1 MLIFP
6 VKFPDP
12 VAERIPGGEKRV
24 GARRGRVV
32 KFWSLLAKGQFRQAW
47 EILSRRP
54 DSEHEQA
61 LVRIVLVSIATVYL
75 AWSANRDGSINV
87 EESRLLWM
95 CGIYALF
102 SAGLFIMITI
112 DSKISPVRRG
122 LGIFGDLSTTSVG
135 IGVAGGAGAPLY
147 IVLLWVIFGN
157 GFRFGRSYLFAASA
171 FGTIT
176 FGAAIHFNP
185 YWQGKLSLG
194 IGLLVGLVVLPLYVS
209 SLLKKLTIA
218 GKRAE
223 EANRAKSRFL
233 ANMSHEMRT
242 PLNGIIGML
251 DLLRGTPLSTEQ
263 EELTR
268 TIDDSAHTL
277 MFLMQDVLDL
287 SKIEAG
293 KVSIEVSDFDLYEML
308 KHAVAIVEPQ
318 ARFKGL
324 ATFLRVPSSVPF
336 LLCGDPLLLR
346 QVLLNLL
353 GNAIKFTE
361 RGEVGVRVT
370 LESETPRVA
379 TMRFEVLDTGIGI
392 SDEAQQRIFD
402 RFTQADESI
411 TRRFG
416 GTGLGTTISK
426 EIVEMLGGTI
436 GVRSEPGRGSTFW
449 FTVELTKQSRQ
460 EDEAAPA
467 AALMGRRALVLSS
480 DPETSESLR
489 LHLSGWGVHV
499 TAVNRSAQAFA
510 RIVGSSNTGTPF
522 DFILAVREGLDMDT
536 AGFAR
541 AVQSDSTI
549 YKSRLILVARA
560 EGGGEPFATEGYSA
574 ALPTPV
580 DKRMLFNALH
590 LSRVGTV
597 ADDPSVGNL
606 TEKYRRKSR
615 GGRKLRV
622 LVAEDNRTNQ
632 MVIGK
637 ILERAGHDFK
647 IVANGEEVLDAL
659 KEQTFDI
666 ALLDLHMPVMGGIEA
681 AKLSRFLSPGSPR
694 MPIVAL
700 TADATPE
707 ARAECDEAGMDA
719 VLTKPIDM
727 RKLFDLFETL
737 VPGGGAVRRSPE
749 EGAPGGE
756 ETSRTAPEGPEEAP
770 CLDPRYLKELSDL
783 GGSSDFVVRLAW
795 TFLKGS
801 KEKVRGLERAV
812 ADRDVEKA
820 RELAHA
826 LKGNSGQI
834 GAFALMRTCELFS
847 GISAGELERN
857 GGTYLEGVK
866 EELSRART
874 ALDEY
879 IGTRNSAVS

>member
-1 MLIFP
+1 MPKKI
-6 VKFPDP
+6 PDGKNR
-12 VAERIPGGEKRV
+12 VTRARWERI
-24 GARRGRVV
+24 V
-32 KFWSLLAKGQFRQAW
+32 KFWRLLLQGQFRQAR

-61 LVRIVLVSIATVYL
+61 LIRAVITALVFFYLYWSSSLDGRLDPGEVIVLWI
-75 AWSANRDGSINV
+75 
-87 EESRLLWM
+87 
-95 CGIYALF
+95 CGIYHLF
-102 SAGLFIMITI
+102 SLVLFVSITVGPAGKSRF
-112 DSKISPVRRG
+112 RRS
-122 LGIFGDLSTTSVG
+122 LGMAGDLCLSAYGISVVG
-135 IGVAGGAGAPLY
+135 DMAGPLY
-147 IVLLWVIFGN
+147 VVLLWVIFGN
-157 GFRFGRSYLFAASA
+157 GFRFGRNYLLASSIV
-171 FGTIT
+171 GTIS
-176 FGAAIHFNP
+176 FGVAIYLNK
-185 YWQGKLSLG
+185 YWRNHLVLA
-194 IGLLVGLVVLPLYVS
+194 IGLQIGLIVLPLYIS
-209 SLLKKLTIA
+209 SLLKKLNAA

-223 EANRAKSRFL
+223 EANRAKTRFL

-251 DLLRGTPLSTEQ
+251 DLLKGTPLSTEQ
-263 EELTR
+263 EELTN

-277 MFLMQDVLDL
+277 LFLMQDVLDL

-293 KVSIEVSDFDLYEML
+293 KVSVEVSDFDLYAVM
-308 KHAVAIVEPQ
+308 KHTAAIVEPQ

-336 LLCGDPLLLR
+336 LLRGDPLLLR

-353 GNAIKFTE
+353 GNALKFTE
-361 RGEVGVRVT
+361 KGEVGVRVI
-370 LESETPRVA
+370 LESEMPRRA
-379 TMRFEVLDTGIGI
+379 TLRFEVVDTGIGI
-392 SDEAQQRIFD
+392 SAEAQRRIFD

-426 EIVEMLGGTI
+426 EIVEMMGGTI
-436 GVRSEPGRGSTFW
+436 GVRSEPGKGSTFW
-449 FTVELTKQSRQ
+449 FTVEMEKQSRQ
-460 EDEAAPA
+460 EDEAVPA
-467 AALMGRRALVLSS
+467 AALVDRRALVLSS
-480 DPETSESLR
+480 LPETSEILR
-489 LHLSGWGVHV
+489 EHLSGWGVHV
-499 TAVNRSAQAFA
+499 TTVDRSAQAFA
-510 RIVGSSNTGTPF
+510 RIVGSSNAGSPF
-522 DFILAVREGLDMDT
+522 DFVLAVSEGLDMDT
-536 AGFAR
+536 VGFSR
-541 AVQSDSTI
+541 AVRSDSTI
-549 YKSRLILVARA
+549 HESRLILVTRREDGADPVA
-560 EGGGEPFATEGYSA
+560 SDGYSA
-574 ALPTPV
+574 VLPAPV

-590 LSRVGTV
+590 FSGTGHA
-597 ADDPSVGNL
+597 ADSPAVDSL
-606 TEKYRRKSR
+606 AEKYRRKGV

-632 MVIGK
+632 MVICK
-637 ILERAGHDFK
+637 ILERAGHGFK
-647 IVANGEEVLDAL
+647 IVANGEEFLDAL
-659 KEQTFDI
+659 KEQTFDL
-666 ALLDLHMPVMGGIEA
+666 ALLDLHMPVMGGVEA
-681 AKLSRFLSPGSPR
+681 AKLTRFMSPGSPR

-707 ARAECDEAGMDA
+707 ARAECEEAGMDA
-719 VLTKPIDM
+719 CLTKPIDT

-749 EGAPGGE
+749 EGAPEAE
-756 ETSRTAPEGPEEAP
+756 ETAAAAAEEPEEPEEPEEQEELP
-770 CLDPRYLKELSDL
+770 CLDPRYLQELSDL
-783 GGSSDFVVRLAW
+783 GGNSDFVVRLAW

-834 GAFALMRTCELFS
+834 GALALMRACELFS

-857 GGTYLEGVK
+857 GGTCLEEVK

-879 IGTRNSAVS
+879 LGTRNSAVS

>member
-1 MLIFP
+1 
-6 VKFPDP
+6 
-12 VAERIPGGEKRV
+12 
-24 GARRGRVV
+24 V
-32 KFWSLLAKGQFRQAW
+32 KFWRLLVRGQFRHAW

-61 LVRIVLVSIATVYL
+61 LIRAVITALLFFYL
-75 AWSANRDGSINV
+75 YWSMSGDGPLDAL
-87 EESRLLWM
+87 EYRLLWV
-95 CGIYALF
+95 CALYHLC
-102 SAGLFIMITI
+102 SLGLFLLITI
-112 DSKISPVRRG
+112 DPVKSPARRFIG
-122 LGIFGDLSTTSVG
+122 MVGDLCLTSYG
-135 IGVAGGAGAPLY
+135 ISIAGDVSGPLY
-147 IVLLWVIFGN
+147 VVLLWVIFGN
-157 GFRFGRSYLFAASA
+157 GFRYGRKYLYASSA
-171 FGTIT
+171 IGTIS
-176 FGAAIHFNP
+176 FGVAIYMNA
-185 YWQGKLSLG
+185 YWRSRPVLA
-194 IGLLVGLVVLPLYVS
+194 IGLQSGLLMLPLYIS

-223 EANRAKSRFL
+223 EANRAKNRFL

-251 DLLRGTPLSTEQ
+251 DLLKGTPLSTEQ
-263 EELTR
+263 EELTN

-277 MFLMQDVLDL
+277 LFLMQDVLDL

-293 KVSIEVSDFDLYEML
+293 KVSVEVSDFDLYAVV
-308 KHAVAIVEPQ
+308 KHTVAIVEPQ

-324 ATFLRVPSSVPF
+324 ATSLYVPPNVPF

-353 GNAIKFTE
+353 GNALKFTE

-370 LESETPRVA
+370 LESETRRRA
-379 TMRFEVLDTGIGI
+379 TLRFEVEDTGIGI
-392 SDEAQQRIFD
+392 PAEAQRRIFD

-426 EIVEMLGGTI
+426 EIVEMMGGTI

-467 AALMGRRALVLSS
+467 AALVDRRALVLSS
-480 DPETSESLR
+480 EPEVAETLR
-489 LHLSGWGVHV
+489 AHLSGWGIHV
-499 TAVNRSAQAFA
+499 ATVDRSAQAFA
-510 RIVGSSNTGTPF
+510 RIVGSSNAGTPF
-522 DFILAVREGLDMDT
+522 DFILVVGEGLDIDT
-536 AGFAR
+536 TGFAR
-541 AVQSDSTI
+541 AVRSDSTI
-549 YKSRLILVARA
+549 HESRLILVTRG
-560 EGGGEPFATEGYSA
+560 EGGGEPVEAEAYSA
-574 ALPTPV
+574 SLPAPV

-590 LSRVGTV
+590 FSRAGTL
-597 ADDPSVGNL
+597 ADDSPVDSL
-606 TEKYRRKSR
+606 AEKYRRKNV

-637 ILERAGHDFK
+637 ILEREGHAFK
-647 IVANGEEVLDAL
+647 IVANGEEFLDVL

-666 ALLDLHMPVMGGIEA
+666 ALLDLHMPVMGGVEA
-681 AKLSRFLSPGSPR
+681 AKLSRFMSPGSPR

-707 ARAECDEAGMDA
+707 ARAECGEAGMDA
-719 VLTKPIDM
+719 CLTKPIDT

-737 VPGGGAVRRSPE
+737 VPGGGAVRRSTGEAAQEAE
-749 EGAPGGE
+749 EAAAAPGE
-756 ETSRTAPEGPEEAP
+756 PEPP
-770 CLDPRYLKELSDL
+770 CLDPRYLQELSDL
-783 GGSSDFVVRLAW
+783 GGHSDFVVRLAW

-812 ADRDVEKA
+812 ADRDLERA

-834 GAFALMRTCELFS
+834 GALALMEACERFS
-847 GISAGELERN
+847 GIAAGELERN
-857 GGTYLEGVK
+857 GETYLEEVK
-866 EELSRART
+866 EELSRARM

-879 IGTRNSAVS
+879 LGTRNSAVS

>member
-1 MLIFP
+1 
-6 VKFPDP
+6 VG
-12 VAERIPGGEKRV
+12 VRI
-24 GARRGRVV
+24 V
-32 KFWSLLAKGQFRQAW
+32 KFWRLLVRGQVRQAW
-47 EILSRRP
+47 ENLSRRP

-61 LVRIVLVSIATVYL
+61 LIRAIITAFLFFYLYWSMSRDGRLDLEEVTLLWICGFYHLFSLGLFVSIT
-75 AWSANRDGSINV
+75 
-87 EESRLLWM
+87 
-95 CGIYALF
+95 
-102 SAGLFIMITI
+102 AGPAVPSEF
-112 DSKISPVRRG
+112 RRCLG
-122 LGIFGDLSTTSVG
+122 LVGDLCLTSYGISVVG
-135 IGVAGGAGAPLY
+135 DMAGPLY
-147 IVLLWVIFGN
+147 VVLLWVIFGN
-157 GFRFGRSYLFAASA
+157 GFRYGRRYLYAASVV
-171 FGTIT
+171 GTVSY
-176 FGAAIHFNP
+176 GVAIYLNP
-185 YWQGKLSLG
+185 YWRSHLILS
-194 IGLLVGLVVLPLYVS
+194 IGLQIGLVVLPLYIS
-209 SLLKKLTIA
+209 SLLKKLSA
-218 GKRAE
+218 ARERAE
-223 EANRAKSRFL
+223 EANRAKNRFL

-251 DLLRGTPLSTEQ
+251 DLLKGTPLSTEQ
-263 EELTR
+263 EELTK

-277 MFLMQDVLDL
+277 LFLMQDVLDL

-293 KVSIEVSDFDLYEML
+293 KVSVEVSDFDLYTVM
-308 KHAVAIVEPQ
+308 KHTVAIVEPQ

-324 ATFLRVPSSVPF
+324 ATSLRVHSSVPF
-336 LLCGDPLLLR
+336 LLRGDPLLLR

-353 GNAIKFTE
+353 GNALKFTE

-370 LESETPRVA
+370 LESETPRHA
-379 TMRFEVLDTGIGI
+379 TVRFEVADTGIGI
-392 SDEAQQRIFD
+392 SAEAQRRIFD

-426 EIVEMLGGTI
+426 EIVERMGGTI

-467 AALMGRRALVLSS
+467 AALVDRRALVLSS
-480 DPETSESLR
+480 EPETAESLR
-489 LHLSGWGVHV
+489 SHLSGWGVHV
-499 TAVNRSAQAFA
+499 TTVDRSAQAFA
-510 RIVGSSNTGTPF
+510 RIVGSSNVGTPF
-522 DFILAVREGLDMDT
+522 DFILVVREGLDIDT

-549 YKSRLILVARA
+549 TESRLILVTRG
-560 EGGGEPFATEGYSA
+560 EDGGDPVAAGGYSA
-574 ALPTPV
+574 TLPAPA

-590 LSRVGTV
+590 FSRAGTLS
-597 ADDPSVGNL
+597 DDPPVDSL
-606 TEKYRRKSR
+606 AEKYRRKNT

-637 ILERAGHDFK
+637 ILERAGHDCK
-647 IVANGEEVLDAL
+647 IVANGEEFLDVL

-666 ALLDLHMPVMGGIEA
+666 ALLDLHMPVMGGVEA
-681 AKLSRFLSPGSPR
+681 AKLSRFMSPGSPR

-707 ARAECDEAGMDA
+707 ARVECEEAGMDA
-719 VLTKPIDM
+719 CLTKPIDT
-727 RKLFDLFETL
+727 RKLFDLFEAM
-737 VPGGGAVRRSPE
+737 VPGGGAVRRSTE
-749 EGAPGGE
+749 EGARE
-756 ETSRTAPEGPEEAP
+756 AAAAAAPEDPEEPP
-770 CLDPRYLKELSDL
+770 CLDPRYLQELSDL
-783 GGSSDFVVRLAW
+783 GGNSDFVVRLAW

-812 ADRDVEKA
+812 ADRDLEKA

-834 GAFALMRTCELFS
+834 GALALMLACERFS
-847 GISAGELERN
+847 GIAAGELERN
-857 GGTYLEGVK
+857 GEAYLEEVK

-879 IGTRNSAVS
+879 LGTRNSAVS

>member
-1 MLIFP
+1 
-6 VKFPDP
+6 VR
-12 VAERIPGGEKRV
+12 AGERI
-24 GARRGRVV
+24 V
-32 KFWSLLAKGQFRQAW
+32 KFWRLLVQGQFRQAW

-61 LVRIVLVSIATVYL
+61 LVRIVLASFASVYL
-75 AWSANRDGSINV
+75 FWSVYRDGHLDV
-87 EESRLLWM
+87 QESRLLWM
-95 CGIYALF
+95 CGLYILF
-102 SAGLFIMITI
+102 SVGLFIMITI
-112 DSKISPVRRG
+112 DPKVSPVRRG
-122 LGIFGDLSTTSVG
+122 LGILGDLSTTSIG
-135 IGVAGGAGAPLY
+135 IAAAGAAGAPLY
-147 IVLLWVIFGN
+147 VVLLWVIFGN
-157 GFRFGRSYLFAASA
+157 GFRYGRSYLFAASA
-171 FGTIT
+171 FGTFA
-176 FGAAIHFNP
+176 FGAAIHFNT
-185 YWQGKLSLG
+185 YWQNKLPLG

-218 GKRAE
+218 GERAE

-251 DLLRGTPLSTEQ
+251 DLLKGTPLSTEQ
-263 EELTR
+263 EELTN

-277 MFLMQDVLDL
+277 LFLMQDVLDL

-293 KVSIEVSDFDLYEML
+293 KVSVEVSDFDLYAVV
-308 KHAVAIVEPQ
+308 KHTVAIVEPQ

-324 ATFLRVPSSVPF
+324 ATFLRIPSNVPF
-336 LLCGDPLLLR
+336 LLRGDPLLLR

-353 GNAIKFTE
+353 GNALKFTE
-361 RGEVGVRVT
+361 KGEVGVRVT
-370 LESETPRVA
+370 LESEAPRRA
-379 TMRFEVLDTGIGI
+379 TLRFEVVDTGIGI
-392 SDEAQQRIFD
+392 SAEAQRRIFE

-426 EIVEMLGGTI
+426 EIVEMMGGTI

-449 FTVELTKQSRQ
+449 FALEMAKQRA
-460 EDEAAPA
+460 EEGETGPV
-467 AALMGRRALVLSS
+467 AALVDQRALVLSS
-480 DPETSESLR
+480 EPEVAESLR
-489 LHLSGWGVHV
+489 EHLSGWGVHV
-499 TAVNRSAQAFA
+499 TTVDRSAQAFA
-510 RIVGSSNTGTPF
+510 RIVGSSNAGTPF
-522 DFILAVREGLDMDT
+522 DFVLVVREGLDMDT

-549 YKSRLILVARA
+549 YESRLILVARG
-560 EGGGEPFATEGYSA
+560 EDGGEPVAAEGYST
-574 ALPTPV
+574 ALPAPV

-590 LSRVGTV
+590 FSRAGTL

-606 TEKYRRKSR
+606 AEKYRRKSV

-647 IVANGEEVLDAL
+647 IVANGEEVLDIL

-666 ALLDLHMPVMGGIEA
+666 ALLDLHMPVMGGVEA
-681 AKLSRFLSPGSPR
+681 AKLSRFMSPGSPR

-707 ARAECDEAGMDA
+707 ARAECEEAGMDA
-719 VLTKPIDM
+719 CLTKPIDT
-727 RKLFDLFETL
+727 RKLFDLFEML
-737 VPGGGAVRRSPE
+737 VPAGAPVRRNPE
-749 EGAPGGE
+749 EATPE
-756 ETSRTAPEGPEEAP
+756 AAERAAAAPEGPEEPP
-770 CLDPRYLKELSDL
+770 CLDPRYLQELSDL
-783 GGSSDFVVRLAW
+783 GGNSDFVVRLAW

-812 ADRDVEKA
+812 ADRDVERA

-834 GAFALMRTCELFS
+834 GALALMRACERFS
-847 GISAGELERN
+847 GIAAGELERN
-857 GGTYLEGVK
+857 GRTYLEEVK

-879 IGTRNSAVS
+879 LGTRNSAVS

>member
-1 MLIFP
+1 
-6 VKFPDP
+6 
-12 VAERIPGGEKRV
+12 
-24 GARRGRVV
+24 V
-32 KFWSLLAKGQFRQAW
+32 KFWRLLVQGQFRHAW

-61 LVRIVLVSIATVYL
+61 LIRAVITALLFFYL
-75 AWSANRDGSINV
+75 YWSMARDGRLDPL
-87 EESRLLWM
+87 EYRLLFV
-95 CGIYALF
+95 CALYHF
-102 SAGLFIMITI
+102 CSLGLFLLITI
-112 DSKISPVRRG
+112 DPGKSPVRRFIG
-122 LGIFGDLSTTSVG
+122 MVGDLCLTSYG
-135 IGVAGGAGAPLY
+135 ISIAGDVSGPLY
-147 IVLLWVIFGN
+147 VVLLWVIFGN
-157 GFRFGRSYLFAASA
+157 GFRYGRKYLFASSA
-171 FGTIT
+171 IGTIS
-176 FGAAIHFNP
+176 FGIAIYMNA
-185 YWQGKLSLG
+185 YWRSRPVLA
-194 IGLLVGLVVLPLYVS
+194 IGLQSGLIMLPLYIS
-209 SLLKKLTIA
+209 SLLKKLSAA

-223 EANRAKSRFL
+223 EANRAKNRFL

-251 DLLRGTPLSTEQ
+251 DLLHGTPLSTEQ
-263 EELTR
+263 EEMTK

-277 MFLMQDVLDL
+277 LFLMQDVLDL

-293 KVSIEVSDFDLYEML
+293 KVSVEVSDFDLYAVV
-308 KHAVAIVEPQ
+308 KHTVAIVEPQ

-324 ATFLRVPSSVPF
+324 ATFLRVSSNVPF
-336 LLCGDPLLLR
+336 LMRGDPLLLR
-346 QVLLNLL
+346 QVLLNLI
-353 GNAIKFTE
+353 GNALKFTE
-361 RGEVGVRVT
+361 KGEVGVCVT
-370 LESETPRVA
+370 LESETPRRA
-379 TMRFEVLDTGIGI
+379 TVRFEVVDTGIGI
-392 SDEAQQRIFD
+392 STEAQKRIFD

-426 EIVEMLGGTI
+426 EIVEMMGGTI

-460 EDEAAPA
+460 EDEAVPA
-467 AALMGRRALVLSS
+467 AALVDRRALVLSS
-480 DPETSESLR
+480 EPEVTESLQA
-489 LHLSGWGVHV
+489 HLSGWGIHV
-499 TAVNRSAQAFA
+499 TTVNRSAQAFA
-510 RIVGSSNTGTPF
+510 RIVGSSNAGTPF
-522 DFILAVREGLDMDT
+522 DFVLVVRAGLDIDT

-541 AVQSDSTI
+541 AVRSDSTI
-549 YKSRLILVARA
+549 HESRLILVTRG
-560 EGGGEPFATEGYSA
+560 EDGGEPVAAEGYIA

-590 LSRVGTV
+590 FSRVGTV

-606 TEKYRRKSR
+606 AEKYLRKNV

-632 MVIGK
+632 LVIGK

-647 IVANGEEVLDAL
+647 IVANGEEVLDVL
-659 KEQTFDI
+659 KGETFDI
-666 ALLDLHMPVMGGIEA
+666 ALLDLHMPVMGGVEA
-681 AKLSRFLSPGSPR
+681 AKLYRFMSPGSPR

-707 ARAECDEAGMDA
+707 ARAECEEAGMDA
-719 VLTKPIDM
+719 CLTKPIDT

-737 VPGGGAVRRSPE
+737 VPGGGVVRRSPE
-749 EGAPGGE
+749 EGAPE
-756 ETSRTAPEGPEEAP
+756 AAETAAAAPEGPEEPP
-770 CLDPRYLKELSDL
+770 CLDPRYLQELSEL
-783 GGSSDFVVRLAW
+783 GGNSDFVVRLAW

-820 RELAHA
+820 RDLAHA

-834 GAFALMRTCELFS
+834 GALALMRACERFS
-847 GISAGELERN
+847 GIAAGELERN
-857 GGTYLEGVK
+857 GETYLEELK
-866 EELSRART
+866 EELARART

-879 IGTRNSAVS
+879 LGTRNSAVS

>member
-1 MLIFP
+1 M
-6 VKFPDP
+6 
-12 VAERIPGGEKRV
+12 
-24 GARRGRVV
+24 
-32 KFWSLLAKGQFRQAW
+32 KFWRLLVQGRFRQAW

-61 LVRIVLVSIATVYL
+61 VVRIVLASAASSYL
-75 AWSANRDGSINV
+75 AWSVYRDGILDAHENL
-87 EESRLLWM
+87 LLWM
-95 CGIYALF
+95 CGLYVIF
-102 SAGLFIMITI
+102 SVVLFILITF
-112 DSKISPVRRG
+112 DPEVSPVRRC
-122 LGIFGDLSTTSVG
+122 LGILGDLSTTSIG
-135 IGVAGGAGAPLY
+135 IAVAGSAGAPLY
-147 IVLLWVIFGN
+147 VVLLWVIFGN
-157 GFRFGRSYLFAASA
+157 GFRYGRKYLFAASA
-171 FGTIT
+171 VGTIA
-176 FGAAIHFNP
+176 FGAAIHINT
-185 YWQGKLSLG
+185 YWQDKLSLG

-209 SLLKKLTIA
+209 SLLKKLTVA

-223 EANRAKSRFL
+223 EANRAKNRFL

-251 DLLRGTPLSTEQ
+251 DLLKGTRLSTEQ
-263 EELTR
+263 EELTK

-277 MFLMQDVLDL
+277 LFLMQDVLDL

-293 KVSIEVSDFDLYEML
+293 KVSVEVSDFDLYAVV
-308 KHAVAIVEPQ
+308 KHTVAIVEPQ

-324 ATFLRVPSSVPF
+324 ATFLRVPSNVPF
-336 LLCGDPLLLR
+336 LLRGDPLLLR

-353 GNAIKFTE
+353 GNALKFTE
-361 RGEVGVRVT
+361 KGEVGVRVT
-370 LESETPRVA
+370 LESETSRQA
-379 TMRFEVLDTGIGI
+379 TVRFEVADTGIGI
-392 SDEAQQRIFD
+392 SADAQRRIFD

-426 EIVEMLGGTI
+426 EIVEMMGGTI
-436 GVRSEPGRGSTFW
+436 GVHSEPGKGSTFW

-467 AALMGRRALVLSS
+467 AALVDMRALVLASE
-480 DPETSESLR
+480 PETAEALR
-489 LHLSGWGVHV
+489 SHLSGWGVHV
-499 TAVNRSAQAFA
+499 TSVDRSAQAFA
-510 RIVGSSNTGTPF
+510 RIVGSSNAGTPF
-522 DFILAVREGLDMDT
+522 DFILVVREGLDIDT
-536 AGFAR
+536 SGFAR
-541 AVQSDSTI
+541 AVRSDSTI
-549 YKSRLILVARA
+549 HESRLILVTRGE
-560 EGGGEPFATEGYSA
+560 EGGDTVAADGYSA
-574 ALPTPV
+574 ALPAPV

-590 LSRVGTV
+590 YSRAGTPS
-597 ADDPSVGNL
+597 DDPSVGNL
-606 TEKYRRKSR
+606 AEKYRRKSE

-647 IVANGEEVLDAL
+647 IVANGEEFLDVL

-666 ALLDLHMPVMGGIEA
+666 ALLDLHMPVMGGVEA
-681 AKLSRFLSPGSPR
+681 AKLTRFISPGSPR

-707 ARAECDEAGMDA
+707 ARAECEEAGMDA
-719 VLTKPIDM
+719 CLTKPLDT

-737 VPGGGAVRRSPE
+737 LPAGTPVRRSPE
-749 EGAPGGE
+749 EGAQE
-756 ETSRTAPEGPEEAP
+756 EEEARTANPGNPEEP
-770 CLDPRYLKELSDL
+770 PSLDPRYLQELSDL
-783 GGSSDFVVRLAW
+783 GGNSDFVVRLAW

-834 GAFALMRTCELFS
+834 GALALMQACELFS
-847 GISAGELERN
+847 GIAAGELERS
-857 GGTYLEGVK
+857 GGAYLEAVK

-879 IGTRNSAVS
+879 LGTRNAAVS

>member
-1 MLIFP
+1 M
-6 VKFPDP
+6 KFFDA
-12 VAERIPGGEKRV
+12 VAEKDPRRRKTGFVRAGERI
-24 GARRGRVV
+24 V
-32 KFWSLLAKGQFRQAW
+32 KFWRLLAQGRFRQAW

-61 LVRIVLVSIATVYL
+61 LIRAVITAILFFYLNWSMSRDGRLDRGETLLLWICALYHLFSVGLFVRITFAPITT
-75 AWSANRDGSINV
+75 
-87 EESRLLWM
+87 SR
-95 CGIYALF
+95 F
-102 SAGLFIMITI
+102 
-112 DSKISPVRRG
+112 RRS
-122 LGIFGDLSTTSVG
+122 LGMVGDLVLTSYG
-135 IGVAGGAGAPLY
+135 ISVAGDVAGPLY
-147 IVLLWVIFGN
+147 VVLLWVIFGN
-157 GFRFGRSYLFAASA
+157 GFRYGRKYLFAASA
-171 FGTIT
+171 IGTIS
-176 FGAAIHFNP
+176 FGFAIYFNV
-185 YWQGKLSLG
+185 YWRNHPVLSV
-194 IGLLVGLVVLPLYVS
+194 GLQVGLVLLPLYVS
-209 SLLKKLTIA
+209 SLLKKLSAA
-218 GKRAE
+218 GVRAE
-223 EANRAKSRFL
+223 EANRAKNRFL

-251 DLLRGTPLSTEQ
+251 DLLKETPLSTEQ
-263 EELTR
+263 EELAK

-277 MFLMQDVLDL
+277 LFLMQDVLDL

-293 KVSIEVSDFDLYEML
+293 KVTVEVSDFDLY
-308 KHAVAIVEPQ
+308 AVVKQTVALVEPQ
-318 ARFKGL
+318 ARFKGI
-324 ATFLRVPSSVPF
+324 ATFLRIPSNVPF
-336 LLCGDPLLLR
+336 LLRGDPLLLR

-353 GNAIKFTE
+353 GNALKFTE
-361 RGEVGVRVT
+361 KGEVGVRVT
-370 LESETPRVA
+370 LESETPRHA
-379 TMRFEVLDTGIGI
+379 TVRFEVEDTGIGI
-392 SDEAQQRIFD
+392 SAEAQRRIFD

-426 EIVEMLGGTI
+426 EIVERMGGAI

-467 AALMGRRALVLSS
+467 AALVDRRALVLSS
-480 DPETSESLR
+480 EPETAESLR
-489 LHLSGWGVHV
+489 AHLSGWGVHV
-499 TAVNRSAQAFA
+499 ATVDRSAQAFA
-510 RIVGSSNTGTPF
+510 RIVGSSNAGTPF
-522 DFILAVREGLDMDT
+522 DFILVVGEGLDINT

-549 YKSRLILVARA
+549 HESRLILVTRGGD
-560 EGGGEPFATEGYSA
+560 GGGPAAADGYCA
-574 ALPTPV
+574 ALPAPV

-590 LSRVGTV
+590 FSRVGTK
-597 ADDPSVGNL
+597 ADDPPPDSL
-606 TEKYRRKSR
+606 AEKHRRKHA

-637 ILERAGHDFK
+637 ILERAGHDIK

-659 KEQTFDI
+659 KGQAFDI

-681 AKLSRFLSPGSPR
+681 AKLSRFMSPGSPR

-707 ARAECDEAGMDA
+707 ARAECEEAGMDA
-719 VLTKPIDM
+719 CLTKPIDT

-737 VPGGGAVRRSPE
+737 VPGGGAVRRSTEDGAREAEAAAAASDDPE
-749 EGAPGGE
+749 EP
-756 ETSRTAPEGPEEAP
+756 P
-770 CLDPRYLKELSDL
+770 CLDPRYLQELSDL
-783 GGSSDFVVRLAW
+783 GGNSDFVVRLAW

-812 ADRDVEKA
+812 ADHDLEKA

-834 GAFALMRTCELFS
+834 GALALMTACERFS
-847 GISAGELERN
+847 GIAAGELERN
-857 GGTYLEGVK
+857 GDAYLEEVK
-866 EELSRART
+866 EELSRARA

-879 IGTRNSAVS
+879 LGTRNSAVS

>member
-1 MLIFP
+1 
-6 VKFPDP
+6 VG
-12 VAERIPGGEKRV
+12 VRI
-24 GARRGRVV
+24 V
-32 KFWSLLAKGQFRQAW
+32 KFWRLLVRGQVRQAW
-47 EILSRRP
+47 ENLSRRP

-61 LVRIVLVSIATVYL
+61 LIRAIITAFLFFYLYWSMSRDGRLDIEEVTLLWICGFYHLFSLGLFVSIT
-75 AWSANRDGSINV
+75 
-87 EESRLLWM
+87 
-95 CGIYALF
+95 
-102 SAGLFIMITI
+102 AGPAVPSEF
-112 DSKISPVRRG
+112 RRCLG
-122 LGIFGDLSTTSVG
+122 LVGDLCLTSYGISVVG
-135 IGVAGGAGAPLY
+135 DMAGPLY
-147 IVLLWVIFGN
+147 VVLLWVIFGN
-157 GFRFGRSYLFAASA
+157 GFRYGRRYLYAASVV
-171 FGTIT
+171 GTVSY
-176 FGAAIHFNP
+176 GVAIYLNP
-185 YWQGKLSLG
+185 YWRSHLILS
-194 IGLLVGLVVLPLYVS
+194 IGLQIGLVVLPLYIS
-209 SLLKKLTIA
+209 SLLKKLSA
-218 GKRAE
+218 ARERAE
-223 EANRAKSRFL
+223 EANRAKNRFL

-251 DLLRGTPLSTEQ
+251 DLLKGTPLSTEQ
-263 EELTR
+263 EELTK

-277 MFLMQDVLDL
+277 LFLMQDVLDL

-293 KVSIEVSDFDLYEML
+293 KVSVEVSDFDLYTVM
-308 KHAVAIVEPQ
+308 KHTVAIVEPQ

-324 ATFLRVPSSVPF
+324 ATSLRVHSSVPF
-336 LLCGDPLLLR
+336 LLRGDPLLLR

-353 GNAIKFTE
+353 GNALKFTE

-370 LESETPRVA
+370 LESETPRHA
-379 TMRFEVLDTGIGI
+379 TVRFEVADTGIGI
-392 SDEAQQRIFD
+392 SAEAQRRIFD

-426 EIVEMLGGTI
+426 EIVERMGGTI

-467 AALMGRRALVLSS
+467 AALVDRRALVLSS
-480 DPETSESLR
+480 EPETAESLR
-489 LHLSGWGVHV
+489 SHLSGWGVHV
-499 TAVNRSAQAFA
+499 TTVDRSAQAFA
-510 RIVGSSNTGTPF
+510 RIVGSSNVGTPF
-522 DFILAVREGLDMDT
+522 DFILVVREGLDIDT

-549 YKSRLILVARA
+549 TESRLILVTRG
-560 EGGGEPFATEGYSA
+560 EDGGDPVAAGGYSA
-574 ALPTPV
+574 TLPAPA

-590 LSRVGTV
+590 FSRAGTLS
-597 ADDPSVGNL
+597 DDPPVDSL
-606 TEKYRRKSR
+606 AEKYRRKNT

-637 ILERAGHDFK
+637 ILERAGHDCK
-647 IVANGEEVLDAL
+647 IVANGEEFLDVL

-666 ALLDLHMPVMGGIEA
+666 ALLDLHMPVMGGVEA
-681 AKLSRFLSPGSPR
+681 AKLSRFMSPGSPR

-707 ARAECDEAGMDA
+707 ARVECEEAGMDA
-719 VLTKPIDM
+719 CLTKPIDT
-727 RKLFDLFETL
+727 RKLFDLFEAM
-737 VPGGGAVRRSPE
+737 VPGGGAVRRSTE
-749 EGAPGGE
+749 EGARE
-756 ETSRTAPEGPEEAP
+756 AAAAAAPEDPEEPP
-770 CLDPRYLKELSDL
+770 CLDPRYLQELSDL
-783 GGSSDFVVRLAW
+783 GGNSDFVVRLAW

-812 ADRDVEKA
+812 ADRDLEKA

-834 GAFALMRTCELFS
+834 GALALMLACERFS
-847 GISAGELERN
+847 GIAAGELERN
-857 GGTYLEGVK
+857 GEAYLEEVK

-879 IGTRNSAVS
+879 LGTRNSAVS

>member
-1 MLIFP
+1 
-6 VKFPDP
+6 
-12 VAERIPGGEKRV
+12 VAH
-24 GARRGRVV
+24 
-32 KFWSLLAKGQFRQAW
+32 GQVRQAW

-61 LVRIVLVSIATVYL
+61 LIRAIITALLIFYLNWSLSRDGRVDPGEVGVLWLCGFYLLFSLGLFVSITL
-75 AWSANRDGSINV
+75 SP
-87 EESRLLWM
+87 
-95 CGIYALF
+95 
-102 SAGLFIMITI
+102 AG
-112 DSKISPVRRG
+112 KSPFRRC
-122 LGIFGDLSTTSVG
+122 LGMAGDLCLPAYGISVVG
-135 IGVAGGAGAPLY
+135 DMAGPLY
-147 IVLLWVIFGN
+147 VILLWVIFGN
-157 GFRFGRSYLFAASA
+157 GFRYGRKYLFAASSI
-171 FGTIT
+171 GTIS
-176 FGAAIHFNP
+176 FGVAIYLNA
-185 YWQGKLSLG
+185 YWRRHLILA
-194 IGLLVGLVVLPLYVS
+194 IGLQLGLVVLPLYIS
-209 SLLKKLTIA
+209 SLLKKLNAA

-223 EANRAKSRFL
+223 EANRAKNRFL

-251 DLLRGTPLSTEQ
+251 DLLKGTPLSTEQ
-263 EELTR
+263 EELTN

-277 MFLMQDVLDL
+277 LFLMQDVLDL

-293 KVSIEVSDFDLYEML
+293 KVSVEVSDFDLYAVL
-308 KHAVAIVEPQ
+308 KHTVATVEPQ

-324 ATFLRVPSSVPF
+324 ATFLRVPSNVPF
-336 LLCGDPLLLR
+336 LLRGDALLLR

-353 GNAIKFTE
+353 GNALKFTE
-361 RGEVGVRVT
+361 KGEAGVRVT
-370 LESETPRVA
+370 LESETPRRA
-379 TMRFEVLDTGIGI
+379 TLRFEVVDTGIGI
-392 SDEAQQRIFD
+392 ATEAQRRIFE

-426 EIVEMLGGTI
+426 EIVEMMGGTI
-436 GVRSEPGRGSTFW
+436 GVRSEPGKGSTFW
-449 FTVELTKQSRQ
+449 FTVEMAKQSRQ
-460 EDEAAPA
+460 EDEEAPA
-467 AALMGRRALVLSS
+467 AALVDRRALVFSS
-480 DPETSESLR
+480 EPEVAESLR
-489 LHLSGWGVHV
+489 SHLSGWGVHV
-499 TAVNRSAQAFA
+499 ATVDRSAQAFA
-510 RIVGSSNTGTPF
+510 RIVGSSNAGTPF
-522 DFILAVREGLDMDT
+522 DFILVAREGLDMDS

-541 AVQSDSTI
+541 AVRSDSSI
-549 YKSRLILVARA
+549 HESRLILVTR
-560 EGGGEPFATEGYSA
+560 GGDGGEPDATDGYCA
-574 ALPTPV
+574 ALPAPV

-590 LSRVGTV
+590 FSRAGTL

-606 TEKYRRKSR
+606 AEKYRRKSA

-637 ILERAGHDFK
+637 ILERAGHGFK

-666 ALLDLHMPVMGGIEA
+666 ALLDLHMPVMGGVEA

-707 ARAECDEAGMDA
+707 ARAECEEAGMDA
-719 VLTKPIDM
+719 CLTKPIDT

-749 EGAPGGE
+749 EGAPE
-756 ETSRTAPEGPEEAP
+756 AEAATPEGGPEAP
-770 CLDPRYLKELSDL
+770 ACLDPRYLRELSDL

-834 GAFALMRTCELFS
+834 GALALMQACERFS
-847 GISAGELERN
+847 GIAAGEMDRN
-857 GGTYLEGVK
+857 GGIYLEEVK
-866 EELSRART
+866 EELARART

-879 IGTRNSAVS
+879 LGTRNSAVS

>member
-1 MLIFP
+1 
-6 VKFPDP
+6 
-12 VAERIPGGEKRV
+12 
-24 GARRGRVV
+24 V
-32 KFWSLLAKGQFRQAW
+32 KFWRLLVRGQFRHAW

-61 LVRIVLVSIATVYL
+61 LIRAVITALLFFYL
-75 AWSANRDGSINV
+75 YWSMSRDGRLDPL
-87 EESRLLWM
+87 EYRLLWV
-95 CGIYALF
+95 CALYHLC
-102 SAGLFIMITI
+102 SLGLFLLITI
-112 DSKISPVRRG
+112 DPVKSPARRYIG
-122 LGIFGDLSTTSVG
+122 MVGDLCLTSYG
-135 IGVAGGAGAPLY
+135 ISIAGDVSGPLY
-147 IVLLWVIFGN
+147 VVLLWVIFGN
-157 GFRFGRSYLFAASA
+157 GFRYGRKYLFASSA
-171 FGTIT
+171 IGTIS
-176 FGAAIHFNP
+176 FGVAIYMNA
-185 YWQGKLSLG
+185 YWRSRPVLA
-194 IGLLVGLVVLPLYVS
+194 IGLQSGLFILPLYIS
-209 SLLKKLTIA
+209 SLLKKLTIV

-223 EANRAKSRFL
+223 EANRAKNRFL

-242 PLNGIIGML
+242 PLNGIVGML
-251 DLLRGTPLSTEQ
+251 DLLKGTPLSTEQ
-263 EELTR
+263 EELTN

-277 MFLMQDVLDL
+277 LFLMQDVLDL

-293 KVSIEVSDFDLYEML
+293 KVSVEVSDFDLYAVV
-308 KHAVAIVEPQ
+308 KHTVAIVEPQ

-324 ATFLRVPSSVPF
+324 ATSLHVPPNVPF
-336 LLCGDPLLLR
+336 LLRGDPLLLR

-353 GNAIKFTE
+353 GNALKFTE
-361 RGEVGVRVT
+361 KGEVGVRVT
-370 LESETPRVA
+370 LESETRRRA
-379 TMRFEVLDTGIGI
+379 TLRFEVVDTGIGI
-392 SDEAQQRIFD
+392 SAEAQGRIFE

-426 EIVEMLGGTI
+426 EIVEMMGGTI
-436 GVRSEPGRGSTFW
+436 GVRSEPGRGSTFC

-460 EDEAAPA
+460 EDEAVPA
-467 AALMGRRALVLSS
+467 AALVDRRALVLSS
-480 DPETSESLR
+480 EPEVAETLR
-489 LHLSGWGVHV
+489 AHLSGWGIHV
-499 TAVNRSAQAFA
+499 TTVDRSAQAFA
-510 RIVGSSNTGTPF
+510 RIVGSSNAGTPF
-522 DFILAVREGLDMDT
+522 DFVLVVREGLDIDS

-549 YKSRLILVARA
+549 HESRLILVAPGG
-560 EGGGEPFATEGYSA
+560 EGGEPAAAEGYCG
-574 ALPTPV
+574 ALPAPV

-590 LSRVGTV
+590 FSRAGTQ
-597 ADDPSVGNL
+597 ADDPSIGNL
-606 TEKYRRKSR
+606 AEKYRRKNV

-647 IVANGEEVLDAL
+647 IVANGEEVLDVL
-659 KEQTFDI
+659 KGETFDI

-681 AKLSRFLSPGSPR
+681 AKLARFLSPGSPR

-707 ARAECDEAGMDA
+707 ARAECEEAGMDA
-719 VLTKPIDM
+719 CLTKPIDT

-737 VPGGGAVRRSPE
+737 VPGGGAVRGNPEKGAPEAEETAEAAPEDPE
-749 EGAPGGE
+749 ESP
-756 ETSRTAPEGPEEAP
+756 S
-770 CLDPRYLKELSDL
+770 LDPRYLQELSDL
-783 GGSSDFVVRLAW
+783 GGTSDFVVRLAW

-812 ADRDVEKA
+812 ADRDVEKV

-834 GAFALMRTCELFS
+834 GALALMRACELFS
-847 GISAGELERN
+847 GIAAGELERN
-857 GGTYLEGVK
+857 GGTYLEEVK

-879 IGTRNSAVS
+879 LGTRNSAVS

>member
-1 MLIFP
+1 M
-6 VKFPDP
+6 
-12 VAERIPGGEKRV
+12 
-24 GARRGRVV
+24 
-32 KFWSLLAKGQFRQAW
+32 KFWRLLAQGQFRQAW

-61 LVRIVLVSIATVYL
+61 LIRAVITALLFFYLNWSLQRDGRLDPGEVTLLWISGFYHLFSLGLFVWITFVPATASPFRRFLGMVGDLVLLGYAVSIA
-75 AWSANRDGSINV
+75 
-87 EESRLLWM
+87 
-95 CGIYALF
+95 
-102 SAGLFIMITI
+102 
-112 DSKISPVRRG
+112 
-122 LGIFGDLSTTSVG
+122 GD
-135 IGVAGGAGAPLY
+135 VAGPLY
-147 IVLLWVIFGN
+147 VILLWVIFGN
-157 GFRFGRSYLFAASA
+157 GFRYGRRYLFASSA
-171 FGTIT
+171 IGTIS
-176 FGAAIHFNP
+176 FGVAINLNE
-185 YWQGKLSLG
+185 YWRNHLTLA
-194 IGLLVGLVVLPLYVS
+194 IGLQVGLVMLPLYIS
-209 SLLKKLTIA
+209 SLLKKLTIT

-223 EANRAKSRFL
+223 EANRAKNRFL

-251 DLLRGTPLSTEQ
+251 DLLKGTPLSTEQ
-263 EELTR
+263 EELTS

-277 MFLMQDVLDL
+277 LFLMQDVLDL

-293 KVSIEVSDFDLYEML
+293 KVSVEVSDFDLYAVV
-308 KHAVAIVEPQ
+308 KQTVAIVEPQ

-324 ATFLRVPSSVPF
+324 TTFLRVPSNVPF
-336 LLCGDPLLLR
+336 LLRGDPLLLR

-353 GNAIKFTE
+353 GNALKFTE

-370 LESETPRVA
+370 LGSETPRRA
-379 TMRFEVLDTGIGI
+379 MLRFEVADTGIGI
-392 SDEAQQRIFD
+392 PAEAQRRIFE

-426 EIVEMLGGTI
+426 EIVEMMGGTI
-436 GVRSEPGRGSTFW
+436 GVHSEPGKGSTFW
-449 FTVELTKQSRQ
+449 FTVELVKQSRQ

-467 AALMGRRALVLSS
+467 AALVDRRALVLSS
-480 DPETSESLR
+480 EPEVTESVR
-489 LHLSGWGVHV
+489 AHLSGWGVHV
-499 TAVNRSAQAFA
+499 TTVDRSAQAFA
-510 RIVGSSNTGTPF
+510 RIVGSSNAGTPF
-522 DFILAVREGLDMDT
+522 DFVLVVRKGLDMDT
-536 AGFAR
+536 AEFAR

-549 YKSRLILVARA
+549 HESRLILVTRG
-560 EGGGEPFATEGYSA
+560 EDGGEPVAAEGYSA
-574 ALPTPV
+574 ALPAPV
-580 DKRMLFNALH
+580 DKTMLFNALH
-590 LSRVGTV
+590 FSRAGTLVG
-597 ADDPSVGNL
+597 DPSVGNL
-606 TEKYRRKSR
+606 AEKYRRKKG

-647 IVANGEEVLDAL
+647 IVANGEEFLDVLKA
-659 KEQTFDI
+659 ESFDI
-666 ALLDLHMPVMGGIEA
+666 ALLDLHMPVMGGVEA
-681 AKLSRFLSPGSPR
+681 AKLSRFMSPGSPR

-707 ARAECDEAGMDA
+707 ARAECEEAGMDA
-719 VLTKPIDM
+719 CLTKPIDT

-737 VPGGGAVRRSPE
+737 VPGGGAGRRSPE
-749 EGAPGGE
+749 EGAPE
-756 ETSRTAPEGPEEAP
+756 AKEAASAAPEGPEEP
-770 CLDPRYLKELSDL
+770 PSLDPRYLQELSDL
-783 GGSSDFVVRLAW
+783 GGNSDFVVRLAW

-834 GAFALMRTCELFS
+834 GALALMRACELFS
-847 GISAGELERN
+847 GIAAGELERN
-857 GGTYLEGVK
+857 GGTYLEEVK

-879 IGTRNSAVS
+879 LGTRNSAVS